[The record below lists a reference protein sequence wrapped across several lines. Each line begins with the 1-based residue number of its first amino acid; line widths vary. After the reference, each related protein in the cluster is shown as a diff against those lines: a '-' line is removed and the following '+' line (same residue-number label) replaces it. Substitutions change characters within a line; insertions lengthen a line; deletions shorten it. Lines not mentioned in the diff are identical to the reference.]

1 MGGEEALENQEV
13 EAVFERISVNP
24 QVLGGKPCV
33 KGTRIAVYMVLE
45 LLEDGL
51 TFDQIIQ
58 DYYPQLTRE
67 DVTACVEY
75 ARALVE
81 QEEVHFAEELV
92 TA

>member
-1 MGGEEALENQEV
+1 V
-13 EAVFERISVNP
+13 KAVFERISINP

-33 KGTRIAVYMVLE
+33 KDTRIAVYMVLE

-51 TFDQIIQ
+51 TFDKITH

-67 DVTACVEY
+67 DVAACVEY

>member
-1 MGGEEALENQEV
+1 M
-13 EAVFERISVNP
+13 FERISVNP

-33 KGTRIAVYMVLE
+33 AHSRIAVYMVLE

-51 TFDQIIQ
+51 TMEEVVR

-67 DVTACVEY
+67 DVAACVEY

-81 QEEVHFAEELV
+81 QEEVHFAGELV
-92 TA
+92 AA